1 MRIAILSTGFCDST
15 LALVRAL
22 SEKGHTVDYYLCWF
36 NKELGDQTCFEAKI
50 PERKYG
56 KIYELTPN
64 NTIGVNFLKD
74 TPQSKLYLFQ
84 GFKTGKNSNGLKKL
98 AVQQVFNFYLQK
110 LVYLIKHRNYD
121 FVDCITQEPLL
132 KGLYKHFPSK
142 FIFSFHEVL
151 DNHLHCDALQPIV
164 NTALENNVP
173 IRVFSGNTQKH
184 LLEYNTSKNARTYVV
199 PFGLYHNFHD
209 FDHIIND
216 KLKFS
221 KYILFYGYLFPE
233 YKGLPVLF
241 SAIDILE
248 KKGLKVNVVVAGKG
262 QNKALDMIK
271 GKSNFDLKHKF
282 ITNAELV
289 HLIDKSRFIVCPYIS
304 ASQSGIPQTTYV
316 YNKPLVATTVGEFS
330 NLIDNTHNGLL
341 VAPNDPES
349 LALAIERLWLDDSLY
364 SEFCDNLRNF
374 ENNNNE
380 YNWDSIVHKYET
392 MINGII
398 QNRVQSNKK

>member
-15 LALVRAL
+15 LGLVRAL
-22 SEKGHTVDYYLCWF
+22 SEKGHNVDYYLCWF

-50 PERKYG
+50 PGRKYG
-56 KIYELTPN
+56 KFYELTPD
-64 NTIGVNFLKD
+64 NTIGVNFLKT

-84 GFKTGKNSNGLKKL
+84 GFKTGKNSKGLKKWV
-98 AVQQVFNFYLQK
+98 VQKVFNYYLQK
-110 LVYLIKHRNYD
+110 LVYVLKQRNYD

-132 KGLYKHFPSK
+132 KDLYKHFPNK

-151 DNHLHCDALQPIV
+151 DNHLHHDVLQPIV
-164 NTALENNVP
+164 NNALVNNVP
-173 IRVFSGNTQKH
+173 IRVFSDNTQKH
-184 LLEYNTSKNARTYVV
+184 LHENKNTKSFVV

-209 FDHIIND
+209 FDHIINN

-233 YKGLPVLF
+233 YKGLSVLF
-241 SAIDILE
+241 SAIDLLE
-248 KKGLKVNVVVAGKG
+248 EKGFKINVVVAGKG
-262 QNKALDMIK
+262 QNKALEMIE
-271 GKSNFDLKHKF
+271 GKSNFDLIHRF

-289 HLIDKSRFIVCPYIS
+289 HLIDNSRFVVCPYLS
-304 ASQSGIPQTTYV
+304 ASQSGIPQTAYV
-316 YNKPLVATTVGEFS
+316 YHKPLVATTVGEFPS
-330 NLIDNTHNGLL
+330 LIQETHNGLL

-349 LALAIERLWLDDSLY
+349 LALAIEKLWFDDTLY

-374 ENNNNE
+374 ENNDNE
-380 YNWDSIVHKYET
+380 YNWDSIVQKYET

-398 QNRVQSNKK
+398 QNKG